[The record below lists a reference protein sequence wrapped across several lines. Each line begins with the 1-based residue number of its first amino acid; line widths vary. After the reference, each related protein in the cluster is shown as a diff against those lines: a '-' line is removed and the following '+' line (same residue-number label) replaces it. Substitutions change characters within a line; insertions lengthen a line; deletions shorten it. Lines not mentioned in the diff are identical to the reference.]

1 MFQQRI
7 PLKKT
12 TTLATDDWKTNLTLH
27 HKISNANLKTSK
39 KLKCW
44 KLQAKQKKNV
54 RKIGQTFGFGLKG
67 FSRCCARVWPLYSKL
82 YNTPWQSHWN
92 PPQKETNI
100 NVKAVWKTLFWN
112 SSCFLFKYFSIAGKS
127 KTKTNQRAMW
137 RVVTCLFCCL

>member
-1 MFQQRI
+1 MKDKNIIVDNCDLNYFIQMFQQRI
-7 PLKKT
+7 PLKKK

-27 HKISNANLKTSK
+27 HKNSNANLKTSK

-82 YNTPWQSHWN
+82 YNTQVTEI
-92 PPQKETNI
+92 PPKR
-100 NVKAVWKTLFWN
+100 KLTL
-112 SSCFLFKYFSIAGKS
+112 K
-127 KTKTNQRAMW
+127 
-137 RVVTCLFCCL
+137 